1 MKTVKALLSASLA
14 RKRRSAGA
22 LCAFALLL
30 AVAAGA
36 QASHL
41 RATANSAGFD
51 DAVGDLNPDDPDIN
65 RVDVSNDDAGY
76 ITFRIQFANRP
87 MLPDSE
93 GAEVALDV
101 DENPSTGGRLFGH
114 HGSGYEWTIAP
125 GQSNAPRA
133 CTRGKSDGAFGGFVV
148 DRASLTCSI
157 EPNAVVLRI
166 NRADL
171 DNTTGFNLSVMSYST
186 ESDASGSRTRAHDFA
201 PDCVSTWN
209 YRLVGPSTN
218 PDPLCAPEPPPD
230 PPPPLEPPA
239 PKCVVPKVV
248 GTPLSVAKSK
258 IRVRHCRP
266 GRVTSAYS
274 RLRAGVVAKQSR
286 RPGLRLPNGT
296 KIKLVIS
303 RGHH

>member
-1 MKTVKALLSASLA
+1 VLCGVTLLLTI
-14 RKRRSAGA
+14 SAGA
-22 LCAFALLL
+22 
-30 AVAAGA
+30 GA
-36 QASHL
+36 SQL
-41 RATANSAGFD
+41 RATSNSAGFD
-51 DAVGDLNPDDPDIN
+51 DPVGDYPDNPDIN
-65 RVDVSNDDAGY
+65 RVDVSNDDAGN

-87 MLPDSE
+87 TLPDNE

-101 DENPSTGGRLFGH
+101 DENPLSGGPLFGH
-114 HGSGYEWTIAP
+114 NGRGYEWAVSP

-133 CTRGKSDGAFGGFVV
+133 CTRWKVDGSGGAASV
-148 DRASLTCSI
+148 DRGSLTCSI

-186 ESDASGSRTRAHDFA
+186 TNDASGSRTKAHDFA
-201 PDCVSTWN
+201 PDCVPTWN

-218 PDPLCAPEPPPD
+218 PDPLCSPPPSEPPP
-230 PPPPLEPPA
+230 PSERPA
-239 PKCVVPKVV
+239 PRCLVPKLV
-248 GTPLSVAKSK
+248 GKRLAVAKSK
-258 IRVRHCRP
+258 LRARHCRP

-274 RLRAGVVAKQSR
+274 RLRAGLVEKQSR

-296 KIKLVIS
+296 KIKLVVS